1 MGKAIVILTA
11 VMLCGGI
18 AGCSSPAEKAYKA
31 CKAQFN
37 QAIEKS
43 RADANSNPAAKPL
56 IEAGLAMMDSMSE
69 STCTAVRK
77 VCEDDPKGQTCKAA
91 LEGFNK

>member
-1 MGKAIVILTA
+1 MGKTILILTA

-37 QAIEKS
+37 EAIEKT
-43 RADANSNPAAKPL
+43 RADGNSKPAAKPL
-56 IEAGLAMMDSMSE
+56 IDAGLAMMESMRE

-77 VCEDDPKGQTCKAA
+77 VCEDDPKGQSCKAA